1 MKVCLLG
8 CGVAVEHQIPAI
20 RGFPG
25 ARIAGICDL
34 NEARLKEFGERWGIP
49 NRYADFGEMLQRERP
64 DVVHVMTPP
73 GTHAS
78 LAVQAMESGSHV
90 LVEKPM
96 ATSEEDAERMIQAA
110 ARREVKLCVMH
121 NHLFDPQILKAGSM
135 LEQGSLGDILHVAVN
150 YSLDRRKMVQE
161 GLIRPD
167 HWAHRLP
174 IGIFGEYLPHLTY
187 LALAFMPRIETVQ
200 ASRNGEGGYEVGR
213 VNGISVQLKGGGA
226 TGHLMMLDHMAYGHF
241 SLHLY
246 GTRCVVHIN
255 MLDLTTTVEKERGLP
270 RPAAWMLSTVEQGCL
285 SILATFRNAAKI
297 ATGRLRRRPGHKLLI
312 ERFYDSI
319 RRDMPSPVTGE
330 EGMAVVRTLDMI
342 RNHILE
348 PGGG

>member
-34 NEARLKEFGERWGIP
+34 NEARLREFGERWGIP
-49 NRYADFGEMLQRERP
+49 NRYTDFGEMLERERP
-64 DVVHVMTPP
+64 DIVHVMTPP

-78 LAVQAMESGSHV
+78 LAVQAMEGGCHV

-96 ATSEEDAERMIQAA
+96 ATNEEDALRMIQAA
-110 ARREVKLCVMH
+110 DRCGVHLCVMH
-121 NHLFDPQILKAGSM
+121 NHLFDPQILRAGTM
-135 LEQGSLGDILHVAVN
+135 VQRGLLGDILHVAVN
-150 YSLDRRKMVQE
+150 YSLDKRKMVQE

-187 LALAFMPRIETVQ
+187 LALAFMPAIEAVE
-200 ASRNGEGGYEVGR
+200 AVRNRAEGYMNGR
-213 VNGISVQLKGGGA
+213 VNGIDVILRGGGA
-226 TGHLMMLDHMAYGHF
+226 TGHLLMLDHMDYGHF

-255 MLDLTTTVEKERGLP
+255 MLDLTITVEKERGLP
-270 RPAAWMLSTVEQGCL
+270 RPAAWMLSTMEQACL
-285 SILATFRNAAKI
+285 SILATVGNALRI
-297 ATGRLRRRPGHKLLI
+297 AAGRLRRRPGHKLLI

-319 RRDMPSPVTGE
+319 GRDMPSPVTGE
-330 EGMAVVRTLDMI
+330 DGMAVVRTLDMI
-342 RNHILE
+342 RNRILE
-348 PGGG
+348 AGGG